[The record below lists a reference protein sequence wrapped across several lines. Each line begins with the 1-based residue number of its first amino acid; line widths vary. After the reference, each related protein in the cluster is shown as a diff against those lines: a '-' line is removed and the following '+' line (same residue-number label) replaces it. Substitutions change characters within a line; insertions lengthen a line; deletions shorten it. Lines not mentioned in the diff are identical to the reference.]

1 MSEANPYKRVLVKLS
16 GEVLAGS
23 ASAGLDPETV
33 KKVASEVVLAAESG
47 VQIALVIGGGNIF
60 RGGLGESLGMD
71 RVTGDHM
78 GMLATVINSLALA
91 DSISSAGRNAVV
103 MTSFAMETVAEY
115 YTVRKASAHLAD
127 NSIVIVAGG
136 TGNPYFTTDTAATL
150 RAVELKCDL
159 MMKATKVDGVYDKDP
174 AKYSDAKKIDKISY
188 IDVIQ
193 NNLRVMDL
201 TAISLCMENMLPI
214 RVFNLFRDNCIN
226 DALNGHAGGTDI
238 L

>member
-103 MTSFAMETVAEY
+103 MTSFAMETVADY
-115 YTVRKASAHLAD
+115 YTVRKASALLAD
-127 NSIVIVAGG
+127 NKIVIVAGG

-174 AKYSDAKKIDKISY
+174 AKHSDAKKIDKISY

-214 RVFNLFRDNCIN
+214 RVFNLFRDNCIK
-226 DALNGHAGGTDI
+226 DALNGYAGGTDI